1 METGQQVTCGLHE
14 GLATETG
21 LSVSFASRRTRVIF
35 VLGEGD
41 EAGTLWQRH
50 LRVIQ
55 NKEFLA
61 LGSFFLCSPFPP
73 CVCPPPFPPVP
84 SLLQKMRNMKGII
97 FIEETPFLLVRHFWH
112 GSCF

>member
-1 METGQQVTCGLHE
+1 METGQQVTHGLHE

-35 VLGEGD
+35 VLGRGD

-50 LRVIQ
+50 LRVI
-55 NKEFLA
+55 KSSWPLVP
-61 LGSFFLCSPFPP
+61 SFFALPFPL
-73 CVCPPPFPPVP
+73 VFAHLPFHLFP
-84 SLLQKMRNMKGII
+84 LYCRQGKGEEGKGII
-97 FIEETPFLLVRHFWH
+97 FIEETPFLLVRPFWH